1 MTSSTIAIII
11 TIITMILF
19 FINKL
24 PMSVVACISTLA
36 MGILIPEMK
45 LSQIYSGF
53 GGSSIVMVAGMC
65 IVGDAL
71 FQTGIAQRIG
81 AKIASTPIAKNER
94 VFIIAIV
101 IICTVMSAFLSNS
114 GCIAMWMPI
123 IASIAAGSKG
133 KIRSKMVIFPA
144 GIACIIG
151 GACTL
156 VGSVSQVTANSILMG
171 YAGYEEGLGVFDMSR
186 VMIPAAILQV
196 VFWATIGY
204 SLLKWALKPGSPDFD
219 KNNSFANPS
228 NAAVQDM
235 ADIPRWK
242 GTLSVVVLIGCIV
255 LFILCGFAPFK
266 NYFNIANIALLGATI
281 LFATGCVPVKS
292 TLAELPWDVLICIG
306 AITGLGTGL
315 DASGG
320 GAIIAN
326 FVLNMFGGENASVIV
341 LTVVITVL
349 TSVLTL
355 FMQNGSV
362 AAMLTPICISMAL
375 ALGISPVPWVIVI
388 AIGTNLAIA
397 TPIGTAVNMQ
407 ILPAGYT
414 FKDFVK
420 IGGPLFVLLVAAVSV
435 LSCIMLF

>member
-196 VFWATIGY
+196 VFWATVGY

-228 NAAVQDM
+228 NATVQDM
-235 ADIPRWK
+235 AEIPRWK
-242 GTLSVVVLIGCIV
+242 GTLSVVVLVGCIV

-326 FVLNMFGGENASVIV
+326 FVLNMFGGESASVIV

-435 LSCIMLF
+435 LSCTLLF

>member
-1 MTSSTIAIII
+1 
-11 TIITMILF
+11 
-19 FINKL
+19 
-24 PMSVVACISTLA
+24 MSVVACISTLA

-94 VFIIAIV
+94 VFIVAIV
-101 IICTVMSAFLSNS
+101 IICTIMSAFLSNS

-186 VMIPAAILQV
+186 VMVPAAILQV

-204 SLLKWALKPGSPDFD
+204 SLLRWALKPGSPDFD

-228 NAAVQDM
+228 NAAAQTM
-235 ADIPRWK
+235 TDIPRWK

-326 FVLNMFGGENASVIV
+326 FVLNMFGGESASVIV

-435 LSCIMLF
+435 LSCTILF